1 MWNGNVFREHII
13 IYIYNIIYI
22 NIYIY
27 YASTTKIIGGKSMRL
42 LRKDMAGSYLKG
54 DFVYYW
60 ENGELRRS
68 KYISAK
74 EHSILTEDGEFV
86 YDEVGKTWFLTE
98 LVAKEK
104 R

>member
-1 MWNGNVFREHII
+1 MI
-13 IYIYNIIYI
+13 
-22 NIYIY
+22 
-27 YASTTKIIGGKSMRL
+27 L

>member
-1 MWNGNVFREHII
+1 
-13 IYIYNIIYI
+13 
-22 NIYIY
+22 
-27 YASTTKIIGGKSMRL
+27 MRL
-42 LRKDMAGSYLKG
+42 LRKDTAGGYLKG

-60 ENGELRRS
+60 ENGELNRS

-74 EHSILTEDGEFV
+74 DHSILTEDGEFA
-86 YDEVGKTWFLTE
+86 YDDVGKTWFLTE

>member
-1 MWNGNVFREHII
+1 
-13 IYIYNIIYI
+13 
-22 NIYIY
+22 
-27 YASTTKIIGGKSMRL
+27 MRL
-42 LRKDMAGSYLKG
+42 LRKDTADSYLKG

-74 EHSILTEDGEFV
+74 EHSILTEYGEFV

>member
-1 MWNGNVFREHII
+1 
-13 IYIYNIIYI
+13 
-22 NIYIY
+22 
-27 YASTTKIIGGKSMRL
+27 MRL
-42 LRKDMAGSYLKG
+42 LGKDMAGSYLKG

-60 ENGELRRS
+60 ENGELKRS

-98 LVAKEK
+98 IVAKQK

>member
-1 MWNGNVFREHII
+1 
-13 IYIYNIIYI
+13 
-22 NIYIY
+22 
-27 YASTTKIIGGKSMRL
+27 MRL
-42 LRKDMAGSYLKG
+42 LRKDTAGSYLKE

-60 ENGELRRS
+60 ENGELKRS
-68 KYISAK
+68 KYISTK
-74 EHSILTEDGEFV
+74 THNILTDVGEFV

>member
-1 MWNGNVFREHII
+1 
-13 IYIYNIIYI
+13 
-22 NIYIY
+22 
-27 YASTTKIIGGKSMRL
+27 MRL
-42 LRKDMAGSYLKG
+42 LRKDTADRYLKG
-54 DFVYYW
+54 DFVYYL
-60 ENGELRRS
+60 ENGELKRS

>member
-1 MWNGNVFREHII
+1 MNEYLFGQI
-13 IYIYNIIYI
+13 
-22 NIYIY
+22 
-27 YASTTKIIGGKSMRL
+27 KSVVWRDA
-42 LRKDMAGSYLKG
+42 RKEKPKCC
-54 DFVYYW
+54 
-60 ENGELRRS
+60 GELKRS
-68 KYISAK
+68 KYICAK

>member
-1 MWNGNVFREHII
+1 
-13 IYIYNIIYI
+13 
-22 NIYIY
+22 
-27 YASTTKIIGGKSMRL
+27 MRL
-42 LRKDMAGSYLKG
+42 LRKDTAGSYLKG

-60 ENGELRRS
+60 ENGELKRS
-68 KYISAK
+68 KCISAK

-98 LVAKEK
+98 LIAKEK

>member
-1 MWNGNVFREHII
+1 
-13 IYIYNIIYI
+13 
-22 NIYIY
+22 
-27 YASTTKIIGGKSMRL
+27 MRL
-42 LRKDMAGSYLKG
+42 LRKDTADSYLKG

-74 EHSILTEDGEFV
+74 ENSILTEDGEFV
-86 YDEVGKTWFLTE
+86 YDEVGKTRFLTE
-98 LVAKEK
+98 IVAKQK

>member
-1 MWNGNVFREHII
+1 
-13 IYIYNIIYI
+13 
-22 NIYIY
+22 
-27 YASTTKIIGGKSMRL
+27 MRL
-42 LRKDMAGSYLKG
+42 LRKYTADSYLKG

-60 ENGELRRS
+60 ENGELKRS

-98 LVAKEK
+98 LIAKQK